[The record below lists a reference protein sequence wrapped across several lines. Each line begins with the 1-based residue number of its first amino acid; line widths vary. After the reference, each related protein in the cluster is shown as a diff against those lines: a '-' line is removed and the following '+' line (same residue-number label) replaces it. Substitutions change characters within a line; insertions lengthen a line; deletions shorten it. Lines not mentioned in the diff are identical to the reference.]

1 MPTSINER
9 LKRVR
14 QVTTVQAP
22 FYAGGQKAR
31 IETEALLDRQYSAY
45 SLNFQPLQYLQKVF
59 TTTADELTREYGQD
73 IYERIAEDAMV
84 AGILNDIVMG
94 AITQR
99 PVAVATEESP
109 EALAMER
116 FVNYQFN
123 LLQVRN
129 GFSLVALMRQLMR
142 TALVWGNSVAEL
154 VFAAE
159 PSDDDFIAE
168 PLTASFFTLRK
179 VVPLLPTRYSF
190 AVSAEG
196 DVVGVTPLQISTSTP
211 IVYGTSEGK
220 IKDPTVIPIVKV
232 LHIVHGRR
240 GLDPTGESFL
250 IPAFKPWA
258 MKKELEEHMM
268 LLAKRIRKS
277 WLGTLPPDAQTV
289 CITNPETGEQEF
301 IRPKEDLLAVL
312 QALANGE
319 GGVVPHG
326 TTVESFDV
334 EVAGASQY
342 FLELYKQLNREI
354 LRALYSRMLANNND
368 AAASTTGEFDRDMV
382 AKTVRAMRAW
392 FEDSLM
398 QLSYNLVALNFG
410 TAVAAAYAPRIV
422 VGRGDG
428 IPLTLRDVAVLHQAQ
443 WFTRRQKDEIDE
455 LFGIPKDAEGEL
467 IGERNGDGESADV
480 RPQGRADEV
489 QEDGNGSL
497 PR

>member
-1 MPTSINER
+1 MLLFTAVATSINER
-9 LKRVR
+9 KRKIR
-14 QVTTVQAP
+14 QTTTVQAP
-22 FYAGGQKAR
+22 LYAGGVKAT
-31 IETEALLDRQYSAY
+31 IETEAILDRQYTAY

-59 TTTADELTREYGQD
+59 TSTADELTREYGAD
-73 IYERIAEDAMV
+73 IYERIAEDAMA

-94 AITQR
+94 VVTQP
-99 PVAVATEESP
+99 PVAVATSDAP

-116 FVNYQFN
+116 FINYQLT
-123 LLQVRN
+123 LLHVRS
-129 GFSLVALMRQLMR
+129 GFSLVALLRQMLR

-159 PSDDDFIAE
+159 PSSNAFEVE

-179 VVPLLPTRYSF
+179 VVPVLPTRYSF
-190 AVSAEG
+190 ALSSEG
-196 DVVGVTPLQISTSTP
+196 DVVGITPLQVNTSAPMVYST
-211 IVYGTSEGK
+211 GEGR
-220 IKDPTVIPIVKV
+220 IKDPTVIPMLKV
-232 LHIVHGRR
+232 LYVVYGRK

-250 IPAFKPWA
+250 VPAFKSWA
-258 MKKELEEHMM
+258 MKKEVEEHMM

-277 WLGTLPPDAQTV
+277 WLGVLPPDAQTV
-289 CITNPETGEQEF
+289 CITDPETGEQEY

-326 TTVESFDV
+326 TTIEAYDV
-334 EVAGASQY
+334 EVAGAAQY

-392 FEDSLM
+392 FEDALM

-410 TAVAAAYAPRIV
+410 TEMATFFAPRIA

-428 IPLTLRDVAVLHQAQ
+428 MPLTLRDVAVLHQAG
-443 WFTRRQKDEIDE
+443 WFTREQKNEIDE
-455 LFGIPKDAEGEL
+455 LFGIPTDYEGEVMK
-467 IGERNGDGESADV
+467 NGDGEGGDA
-480 RPQGRADEV
+480 RAEGRAEQV
-489 QEDGNGSL
+489 QAISD
-497 PR
+497 